1 MATRARIG
9 LQLPNGKITASYH
22 HWDGYKGGLG
32 YNLCDHWTDI
42 NKVKSAIK
50 LGDASVWG
58 IVIGTKTDFDD
69 RNSEAHEYQNV
80 YYGRDRGE
88 KNTGPRTYKTE
99 KEYLENGFLCGE
111 EYIYLLKHTGR
122 FDYQGNPEGEWF
134 YAKRIWNESK
144 KDYDTAERFLPLVEE
159 AIEDKIRILQ
169 NSLKMIREQKRKV
182 A

>member
-1 MATRARIG
+1 MATRGRIG
-9 LQLPNGKITASYH
+9 IQRTDGTVIASYQ
-22 HWDGYKGGLG
+22 HWDSYLGGLG
-32 YNLCDHWTDI
+32 YTLCEHWTDI
-42 NKVKSAIK
+42 NKVKSAID
-50 LGDASVWG
+50 LGDASGWG

-88 KNTGPRTYKTE
+88 KDTGPRTYKTE

-111 EYIYLLKHTGR
+111 EYIYLLKDTGQQ
-122 FDYQGNPEGEWF
+122 DYLGKPKGEWF
-134 YAKRIWNESK
+134 YAKREWNESK

-159 AIEDKIRILQ
+159 AIEDRIRILQ